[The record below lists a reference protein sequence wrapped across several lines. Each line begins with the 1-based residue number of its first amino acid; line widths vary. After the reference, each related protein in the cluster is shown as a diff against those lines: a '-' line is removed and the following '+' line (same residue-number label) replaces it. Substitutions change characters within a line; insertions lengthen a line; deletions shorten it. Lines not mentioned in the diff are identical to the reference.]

1 MNKIQI
7 IILYHK
13 NQLQTYKTQFQ
24 IYIDLFLDKYTY
36 KYIVLYIVNL
46 SFLVHKDIIMF
57 NLSSFNN

>member
-24 IYIDLFLDKYTY
+24 IYIDLFLYKYTY
-36 KYIVLYIVNL
+36 KYIVLYVVNL